1 MSDKARPASL
11 EPSQHIYTVSQLN
24 SEVRQL
30 LEGSFPLLW
39 VEGEISN
46 FASPSSGHWY
56 FTLKD
61 EQAQVRCAM
70 FRNRNQLARFRPAN
84 GIQVQIRA
92 RVGLYEGR
100 GEFQLIAEHMQESGD
115 GALQRAFE
123 VLKQKLSTE
132 GLFDPIH
139 KKPLPTMPRSIG
151 LITSPTGA
159 AIKDVLSVLQK
170 RFPAIHIIVYPVRV
184 QGEQAANEMVTMLE
198 LADARKE
205 CDVLLLTRGGGSQED
220 LNAFNQEALARA
232 IFACELPV
240 IAAVG
245 HEIDFTIAD
254 FVADYRAPTPSAA
267 AEHISPDQKE
277 WLSSLNAQLQALTQQ
292 MQYDLLHRQQDLS
305 HLQKRLQQLHP
316 GNRLKQWMLRIDDL
330 ELRYQRRMAQQ
341 LDQRRLRL
349 NGLIARLKQQSP
361 VHKINQLQYLSQQ
374 MTMRLHRAIDTKLN
388 HARLSLTTLTRT
400 LDTVSPLAT
409 LERGYSI
416 LLDDQQHVVSE
427 AKQVKQGD
435 RVHARLAKG
444 SLKLTVTDK
453 ESL

>member
-388 HARLSLTTLTRT
+388 HARLSFTTLTRT

>member
-1 MSDKARPASL
+1 MSDISH
-11 EPSQHIYTVSQLN
+11 PSSPTPDQPVYTVSQLN
-24 SEVRQL
+24 REVRQL

-61 EQAQVRCAM
+61 PQAQVRCAM
-70 FRNRNQLARFRPAN
+70 FRNRNQLARFLPEN
-84 GIQVQIRA
+84 GMQVQIRA

-100 GEFQLIAEHMQESGD
+100 GEFQLIAEHIQESGD
-115 GALQRAFE
+115 GALLRAFE
-123 VLKQKLSTE
+123 ILKQKLSAE

-139 KKPLPTMPRSIG
+139 KKPLPALPRTVG

-159 AIKDVLSVLQK
+159 AIKDVLSVLHK
-170 RFPAIHIIVYPVRV
+170 RFPGIQVIIYPVRV
-184 QGEQAANEMVTMLE
+184 QGEQAAAEMVDMLK
-198 LADARKE
+198 LADSRKE

-232 IFACELPV
+232 IFDCELPV

-267 AEHISPDQKE
+267 AEHVSPDQQE
-277 WLSSLNAQLQALTQQ
+277 WLTSLNAQLQTLTQK
-292 MQYDLLHRQQDLS
+292 MRYYLLHQQQDLS
-305 HLQKRLQQLHP
+305 HLHKRLQQQHP

-330 ELRYQRRMAQQ
+330 ELRYQRHMTQQ
-341 LDQRRLRL
+341 LKQRQLRL
-349 NGLIARLKQQSP
+349 NAIIARLKQQSP
-361 VHKINQLQYLSQQ
+361 VIKINQLQYLSRQ
-374 MTMRLHRAIDTKLN
+374 MSMRLQRAVDTRLS
-388 HARLSLTTLTRT
+388 HARLSLTTLTRA

-409 LERGYSI
+409 LDRGYSI
-416 LLDDQQHVVSE
+416 LLDSQQHVVS
-427 AKQVKQGD
+427 ASKQVNKGD
-435 RVHARLAKG
+435 HLQARLAKG

-453 ESL
+453 ETE

>member
-46 FASPSSGHWY
+46 FACPSSGHWY

-84 GIQVQIRA
+84 GMQIQIRA

-123 VLKQKLSTE
+123 ELKQKLSTE

-139 KKPLPTMPRSIG
+139 KKPLPTLPRSIG

-388 HARLSLTTLTRT
+388 HARLSFTTLTRT